1 MKSKNILEQKNVF
14 CPECGLLIAV
24 NAILINNH
32 VSLKYIFCPECGKKV
47 EFKNYSIKAIDNA
60 QLTDKNYKDDKLES
74 AIELI
79 IYDKDFTQRFKNTY
93 LLFIARMSYVKL
105 KELEKE
111 INTPILQMELTTDL
125 IDTIEARLAPIIT
138 KKPIL
143 NVLKYLGKANY
154 SEFFSDLKRYQ
165 KKILKIKKYRKALF
179 VYLRWI
185 IEIVFKI
192 MNQID
197 TEEGLFNHEKAIRDD
212 LVQFF
217 GLETRGNVKEKELNK
232 QGFANEG
239 IIQEDNFQKFK
250 DVNKKKRSPI
260 EERIFSKVNSNELI
274 LIYDFNSNLYR
285 LVEMGYIENYKD
297 SYVFGLDENF
307 QLKEI
312 KIEGK
317 EILPSSISLNIT
329 CKHGILSLSEQHK
342 LLTVDE
348 NLNIIQIP
356 ANNLKEGTPI
366 LMPRVIYVIED
377 DSPLDFSN
385 CGDILVEND
394 IEYVKKAFTK
404 AFRFVEKSYELGY
417 VLGHYCSEGS
427 MKKVSISCGTNKA
440 EMEKVANLVYK
451 NFGFIPV
458 IGIAHVERS
467 KPIYSVDSNTVLA
480 KSIFTKGLRLKP
492 KSAPF
497 KEIPPFL
504 YNAPIECV
512 KGFIAAFLEGDGSET
527 EYTREDSS
535 RRDVLVRFFTS
546 SRKLVF
552 GLNFLLKRLGVVTFL
567 DKREFDDIEHPTWYD
582 AYTLNI
588 NGKKN
593 LAILRE
599 FIPSIPEIGHFAR
612 DIEPVLYLNP
622 WMKKLNI
629 ELKENYGISL
639 RMLSEKGKIPNIAYK
654 CAQQNSTMNISES
667 KLLDTLN
674 FLIKKK
680 HITPTS
686 IKLWNLFERNTFTK
700 IKKIE
705 VNDEFDS
712 VYYLS
717 VPFYDVYIAGIGQ
730 IYFKN

>member
-1 MKSKNILEQKNVF
+1 MKSKNIFKQKHVF

-24 NAILINNH
+24 NAILNNNH

-60 QLTDKNYKDDKLES
+60 QLTDKNYKDDKLDS

-79 IYDKDFTQRFKNTY
+79 ICDKDFTQGFKNTF
-93 LLFIARMSYVKL
+93 LLFIARMSYIKL

-111 INTPILQMELTTDL
+111 KNTPILQIELTTDL

-179 VYLRWI
+179 VYLRWV
-185 IEIVFKI
+185 IELVFKI

-197 TEEGLFNHEKAIRDD
+197 TEEGLFNHEKAIQND

-232 QGFANEG
+232 QGFAIEG
-239 IIQEDNFQKFK
+239 IIQEDNYQRFK
-250 DVNKKKRSPI
+250 DEYEKERSPI
-260 EERIFSKVNSNELI
+260 EESIFSKINSNELI
-274 LIYDFNSNLYR
+274 LIYDGDSNLYR
-285 LVEMGYIENYKD
+285 LVEMGYIQNSED
-297 SYVFGLDENF
+297 SYIFGLDENF

-312 KIEGK
+312 
-317 EILPSSISLNIT
+317 EIKGMEKLPSDISLHIT

-342 LLTVDE
+342 LLSVDE
-348 NLNIIQIP
+348 NLNIIQT
-356 ANNLKEGTPI
+356 AAKYVKVGTPI
-366 LMPRVIYVIED
+366 LMPRVIDVIED

-385 CGDILVEND
+385 CGEILIENG
-394 IEYVKKAFTK
+394 IEYVKKALTK
-404 AFRFVEKSYELGY
+404 AFRFVDKNYELGY
-417 VLGHYCSEGS
+417 ILGHYCSEGS
-427 MKKVSISCGTNKA
+427 MKYITFTCGNNKT
-440 EMEKVANLVYK
+440 EMEKVASLIKKSFGYSPYIGKHNQQGYK
-451 NFGFIPV
+451 PV
-458 IGIAHVERS
+458 
-467 KPIYSVDSNTVLA
+467 YSVDSNSILM
-480 KSIFTKGLRLKP
+480 KLIFTKGLGLEVKH
-492 KSAPF
+492 APF
-497 KEIPPFL
+497 KEIPSFL

-527 EYTREDSS
+527 EYTREDSP

-552 GLNFLLKRLGVVTFL
+552 GLNFLLKRLKIVTSL
-567 DKREFDDIEHPTWYD
+567 DKREFDDIEHPTYYD

-599 FIPSIPEIGHFAR
+599 FIPSIPDVGYFAR
-612 DIEPVLYLNP
+612 DKEPVLYLNP
-622 WMKKLNI
+622 WMKKLNA

-639 RMLSEKGKIPNIAYK
+639 RMLSEKGKIPYIAAR
-654 CAQQNSTMNISES
+654 CAQQNSTMNISEG
-667 KLLDTLN
+667 KMLDTLN
-674 FLIKKK
+674 FLILNGY
-680 HITPTS
+680 ITPVVN
-686 IKLWNLFERNTFTK
+686 KLWNLFAKNTFTK
-700 IKKIE
+700 VKSIEINNEIDKIY
-705 VNDEFDS
+705 D
-712 VYYLS
+712 LS
-717 VPFYDVYIAGIGQ
+717 VPFYGIYLAGIGQ
-730 IYFKN
+730 IYVKN